1 MGSVERRFYGVA
13 SATVSTMRLIGQTLS
28 MGIALL
34 IFALF
39 IGRVEIM
46 PQQYPALL
54 QSIQIAFAI
63 FSILCFIGI
72 FASIKGRQKNYS
84 KN

>member
-72 FASIKGRQKNYS
+72 FASIKGRK
-84 KN
+84 KK